1 MGQYLEVTGGR
12 LANSN
17 KSNWEKD
24 IAANARTTPLKARLL
39 PGTVRAFLQ
48 MYPR

>member
-17 KSNWEKD
+17 KSDWEKD
-24 IAANARTTPLKARLL
+24 IAARMICANNPTEGPFA
-39 PGTVRAFLQ
+39 TVRAFLQ